1 MRIYV
6 EIDDRL
12 MRDALQA
19 TGMETEREVVE
30 EALRTLLRIKKQA
43 ELRKLRG
50 NVDWRGDLDEMRT
63 TV

>member
-30 EALRTLLRIKKQA
+30 EALRTCYGSRNKQSFA
-43 ELRKLRG
+43 SSEATSIGEAISTR
-50 NVDWRGDLDEMRT
+50 
-63 TV
+63 